1 MLDTAFDIRIRVAES
16 AQSGEGASSIAKDR
30 IDRDDPK
37 QTLLCREIAFTWQ
50 IMTYHISWYILIYN
64 DISWH
69 FVIKIKKHDFFAK
82 AHNNDIFVAKIYD
95 YVLFDSFWR
104 SAGLIDSPTSYAALI
119 RITKYDMLF
128 VVEQILHHLCDVLLL
143 GPDSSADTRGF
154 FSLGSSFFE
163 ATSSPP
169 LFLASQWFAL
179 SHHEGWN

>member
-1 MLDTAFDIRIRVAES
+1 MSRNCIYMTNYDISYI
-16 AQSGEGASSIAKDR
+16 I
-30 IDRDDPK
+30 I
-37 QTLLCREIAFTWQ
+37 
-50 IMTYHISWYILIYN
+50 YHDISWYILIYN